1 MDGWTIGLWGVGGF
15 IAVAAL
21 AKIMTA
27 RRNQVLQEWQAKV
40 PPKNDRRSRSSNEH
54 VRSSYE
60 A

>member
-1 MDGWTIGLWGVGGF
+1 MDGWTIGLWVVGGL

-40 PPKNDRRSRSSNEH
+40 AAEKRQKKSQ
-54 VRSSYE
+54 
-60 A
+60 